1 MKNLI
6 LGLVCIVSITGC
18 TTATTIEKASTVQ
31 INKFFKP
38 EYQSKTDERNAS
50 IVILRD
56 KGVWGSA
63 CNFIVSIDNK
73 KILTIKSNQQA
84 MIYVKPQSTS
94 IEVEFSPSGFCPYAR
109 VTEELNL
116 VPNGSTKFRIRSSGS
131 MNNALQ
137 LIKVDN

>member
-1 MKNLI
+1 MKSLI
-6 LGLVCIVSITGC
+6 LGLACVVSITGC

-50 IVILRD
+50 IMVLRD

-73 KILTIKSNQQA
+73 KILTIKANQQA
-84 MIYVKPQSTS
+84 LIYVKPQSAS

-109 VTEELNL
+109 VTEELSL
-116 VPNGSTKFRIRSSGS
+116 APNSSTKFRIRSSGS
-131 MNNALQ
+131 INNSLQ
-137 LIKVDN
+137 LIKVDD